1 MKTLRVPSRH
11 RQRGATLIA
20 AIFLITALAVLGASM
35 TRMMVV
41 ASTDTIDEWRSAQA
55 FYAAESGVEWV
66 LWDLLRNGG
75 SGTSANRTVTEGSW
89 ADTAVSTTNIGGK
102 TLYTV
107 TSTGKAGGTAA
118 DPVTERRLNV
128 TFMP

>member
-1 MKTLRVPSRH
+1 MKLPRTQLPR

-20 AIFLITALAVLGASM
+20 AIFLITALAVLGAAM

-55 FYAAESGVEWV
+55 FYAAESGVDWA

-75 SGTSANRTVTEGSW
+75 SGTSADESVTEGSW
-89 ADTAVSTTNIGGK
+89 TDTAVTATDVGGK
-102 TLYTV
+102 TLYTI

-118 DPVTERRLNV
+118 DPIAERRLNV